1 MLHFRS
7 TEGRRHRVTKVLPL
21 LTRYDSKH
29 SIVRLRDFNKALI
42 IQLNQNSHAI
52 EHHEF
57 CAYLNKVFNHFEQET
72 VSPSIPGKTL
82 IQ

>member
-21 LTRYDSKH
+21 LTGYDTKH
-29 SIVRLRDFNKALI
+29 SIVRLRDFHKALI

-57 CAYLNKVFNHFEQET
+57 YAIVQFFKILNAFNHFE
-72 VSPSIPGKTL
+72 
-82 IQ
+82 